1 MTASIN
7 AALRSKRVV
16 TNYLCSLDLELG
28 SSAREILERQRA
40 GFERP
45 SPQTAQDRTGNN
57 CRMSGSRENGV
68 EFCKRNADRDCATCL
83 IKSTEVG
90 TSHDGVGGAAVKV
103 PHRGA
108 VFVAGR
114 ASRIGAGLHE
124 ELIAIVRE
132 TFGI

>member
-7 AALRSKRVV
+7 AALRSNRVV

-57 CRMSGSRENGV
+57 RRMSSSREDGV
-68 EFCKRNADRDCATCL
+68 EFCRRNANRNRAVCL
-83 IKSTEVG
+83 VDGAEVG
-90 TSHDGVGGAAVKV
+90 VSHDCIGRAAVKV

-132 TFGI
+132 T